1 MPLSPWLTP
10 ALIGRLDALE
20 LSVKWVRAGQRLG
33 GRFAINRRGSSVEF
47 ADYAAYAP
55 GDDIRSIDWNL
66 YARLDKLFVKTYREE
81 IELSVDVLIDA
92 TTSMGL
98 PTRAKLDRAE
108 ALGWSLAYVGVASHH
123 QVRVSRVKPGTLSVT
138 SPMWQRGDWHRL
150 ASEQAA
156 VSPSGSVRLPDWM
169 LQAAAAL
176 RMRGGQ
182 AIVITDGMYPPAEL
196 FRALGVLRHR
206 HMEVKLLQVL
216 TDDELHPAKLFQGGA
231 VIDSETGQARELGYR
246 AEELEHAMLTH
257 NETLARYCLR
267 NGIPF
272 AQDRLHE
279 SLETFVLR
287 TLPVRGFLE

>member
-1 MPLSPWLTP
+1 MPTPPSLTP
-10 ALIGRLDALE
+10 SLLAKLEALE
-20 LSVKWVRAGQRLG
+20 LTVRRVKWGARTG
-33 GRFAINRRGSSVEF
+33 GRYAINRRGSSVEF
-47 ADYAAYAP
+47 SDYSAYTP

-81 IELSVDVLIDA
+81 IELAVDVIIDA

-98 PTRAKLDRAE
+98 PSRAKLDRAE
-108 ALGWSLAYVGVASHH
+108 ALGWCLAYVGVASHH
-123 QVRVSRVKPGTLSVT
+123 HVRVSRIKPGALSVT

-150 ASEQAA
+150 ASQQAA
-156 VSPSGSVRLPDWM
+156 IAPSGSVRLPDWM
-169 LQAAAAL
+169 QQAAATL
-176 RMRGGQ
+176 HMRGGQ
-182 AIVITDGMYPPAEL
+182 AILITDGMYPPAEL

-246 AEELEHAMLTH
+246 PEELERAMLTH
-257 NETLARYCLR
+257 NDTLARYCLR

-272 AQDRLHE
+272 AQDRLQE
-279 SLETFVLR
+279 PLEAFVLR